1 MKLPISLFIVLFV
14 IAALSPAYGQGTLRA
29 PGGGGGSGARG
40 LTAPSAPATPPL
52 QRPPSSPTNPVQPP
66 SVTVPQ
72 NPPVMR
78 SLPQARPPVSSLPGR
93 PRAPSG
99 PSMIEIPSAGRGPT
113 QPVLRDRLG
122 HPRPPRPPRP
132 PHFLPGVVI
141 WDWPWSYGTTIVTE
155 VAPGVLQEERRYAD
169 EPSGGVPERGP
180 GRLAP
185 YDPTPHEIV
194 ERMLSLA
201 RVKKGDV
208 IYDLGSGDGRILIAA
223 AQKYGVRGVGYEI
236 DAGLVKLAREN
247 VRRAGV
253 DKLVEIRQEDFLAA
267 DLSPASVVTLYLSY
281 DGNLAVR
288 SQLNLQLKP
297 GARVVSYTF
306 DMGEWQPK
314 ITESYRDEAGDV
326 HIIYVWEIA
335 KQVFAP
341 KPSGPII
348 EPYPQRQ
355 GPLIIEVN

>member
-1 MKLPISLFIVLFV
+1 MKLPISLFTLLFI

-29 PGGGGGSGARG
+29 PGGGGGARG
-40 LTAPSAPATPPL
+40 FTSPSAPATPSPR
-52 QRPPSSPTNPVQPP
+52 RPPSSPTTPVQPP
-66 SVTVPQ
+66 GITVPQ
-72 NPPVMR
+72 TPPVVR
-78 SLPQARPPVSSLPGR
+78 SLPQGRPP
-93 PRAPSG
+93 APSG
-99 PSMIEIPSAGRGPT
+99 PSMIEIPSAGLGPR
-113 QPVLRDRLG
+113 QPVLRA
-122 HPRPPRPPRP
+122 RPDHLRRPRPPRP
-132 PHFLPGVVI
+132 PHFPPGVVI
-141 WDWPWSYGTTIVTE
+141 WGWPWSYGTTIITE

-169 EPSGGVPERGP
+169 EPAGAVPERGP

-201 RVKKGDV
+201 RIKKGDV
-208 IYDLGSGDGRILIAA
+208 VYDLGSGDGRILIAA

-288 SQLNLQLKP
+288 NQLNLQLKP

>member
-1 MKLPISLFIVLFV
+1 MKLPMSLFTLLFI
-14 IAALSPAYGQGTLRA
+14 IAVLSPAYGQGTLSA
-29 PGGGGGSGARG
+29 PGGGGGARG
-40 LTAPSAPATPPL
+40 FTSPAAPATPSP
-52 QRPPSSPTNPVQPP
+52 QRSPASPTNRVQPP

-72 NPPVMR
+72 NPPAMR
-78 SLPQARPPVSSLPGR
+78 SIPQGR
-93 PRAPSG
+93 PLSPQRKPPAPSG
-99 PSMIEIPSAGRGPT
+99 PSMIEIPSAGRWPR
-113 QPVLRDRLG
+113 QPELRA
-122 HPRPPRPPRP
+122 RPDHLRRPRPPRP
-132 PHFLPGVVI
+132 PHFPPGVVI
-141 WDWPWSYGTTIVTE
+141 FAEPWSYGTTIITE
-155 VAPGVLQEERRYAD
+155 VAPGVVQEERRYAD
-169 EPSGGVPERGP
+169 EPAGGVPERGP

-194 ERMLSLA
+194 ERMLVLA

-223 AQKYGVRGVGYEI
+223 AQKYGARGVGYEI

-288 SQLNLQLKP
+288 NQLNLQLKP
-297 GARVVSYTF
+297 GTRVVSYTF

-314 ITESYRDEAGDV
+314 ISESYRDEVGDV
-326 HIIYVWEIA
+326 HKIYLWEIA

-341 KPSGPII
+341 KSSGPII
-348 EPYPQRQ
+348 EPYPERK